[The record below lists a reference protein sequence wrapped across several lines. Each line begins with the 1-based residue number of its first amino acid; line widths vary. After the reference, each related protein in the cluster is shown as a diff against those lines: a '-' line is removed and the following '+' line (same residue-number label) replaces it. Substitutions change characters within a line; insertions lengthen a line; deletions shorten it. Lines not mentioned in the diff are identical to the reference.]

1 MPATASMFVFPL
13 PTVTGYG
20 FGSGIALN
28 ERQVEK
34 LSQIAKVAETRMR
47 YDEDFNYLQVLMARQ
62 SLLDASLSLLENQYE
77 LVEAHILLFKFRK
90 LLNSFQHRVFTR
102 GPRNT
107 EEHFFVYQVE
117 MVRGA

>member
-1 MPATASMFVFPL
+1 MYMPATASMFVFPL
-13 PTVTGYG
+13 ATVTGYG
-20 FGSGIALN
+20 FGSGIELN

-34 LSQIAKVAETRMR
+34 LSQIARVAETRMR

-90 LLNSFQHRVFTR
+90 LLNSF
-102 GPRNT
+102 
-107 EEHFFVYQVE
+107 
-117 MVRGA
+117 

>member
-1 MPATASMFVFPL
+1 MHMPATASMFVFPL

-62 SLLDASLSLLENQYE
+62 SLLEASLSLLENQYE
-77 LVEAHILLFKFRK
+77 LVEAHILLYKA
-90 LLNSFQHRVFTR
+90 LGGGTM
-102 GPRNT
+102 G
-107 EEHFFVYQVE
+107 E
-117 MVRGA
+117 